1 MVWVTDA
8 NQESLGI
15 TRNVVNGL
23 RGYCVQSYDEMN
35 KKRGRQWEAS
45 REINVTV
52 AGTKYYS
59 ILKAGPV
66 WPVDL
71 KSRVLGATGAGVI
84 GRVYNITS
92 SDYTGG
98 TPDTVYNM
106 RPSIGTVLGAQLLT
120 GFTLVTPVA
129 NLTKRGADIFGRVN
143 SQGSMGGFTPAEFGS
158 NRIIEPNQQILLE
171 IESLAIQY
179 VTARIEFYEGP
190 LDYPNTDGI

>member
-1 MVWVTDA
+1 MGDWKKQLSTDGMTA
-8 NQESLGI
+8 NVI
-15 TRNVVNGL
+15 NGL
-23 RGYCVQSYDEMN
+23 RGFCVQSYDEMN
-35 KKRGRQWEAS
+35 KKRGLQWEAS

-84 GRVYNITS
+84 ARAYNITS

-98 TPDTVYNM
+98 TPDAVYNM
-106 RPSIGTVLGAQLLT
+106 RPSLGVVVGAQLLT

-143 SQGSMGGFTPAEFGS
+143 AQWLMGGFTPTEFGS
-158 NRIIEPNQQILLE
+158 NRIIDPGEQVLLE

-179 VTARIEFYEGP
+179 VTARVEFYEGP
-190 LDYPNTDGI
+190 LDYPNNDGI

>member
-1 MVWVTDA
+1 MTDWKKQLSTDGMTA
-8 NQESLGI
+8 NVI
-15 TRNVVNGL
+15 NGL
-23 RGYCVQSYDEMN
+23 RGFCVQPYDEMN
-35 KKRGRQWEAS
+35 KKRGLQWEAS

-59 ILKAGPV
+59 ILKAGSV

-84 GRVYNITS
+84 GRVYNITA

-98 TPDTVYNM
+98 TPDAVYNL
-106 RPSIGTVLGAQLLT
+106 RPSIGVVLGARLLT
-120 GFTLVTPVA
+120 GFTLVTPVE

-143 SQGSMGGFTPAEFGS
+143 SQGAMGGFTPAEFGS
-158 NRIIEPNQQILLE
+158 NRIIEPNEQILLE

-179 VTARIEFYEGP
+179 VTARVEFYEGP
-190 LDYPNTDGI
+190 LDYPNNDGI